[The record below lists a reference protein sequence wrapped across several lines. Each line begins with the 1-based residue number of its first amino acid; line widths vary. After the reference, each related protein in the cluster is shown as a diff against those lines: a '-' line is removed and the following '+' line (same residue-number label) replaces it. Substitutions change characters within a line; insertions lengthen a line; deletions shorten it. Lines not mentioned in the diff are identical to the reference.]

1 MQKNILFLV
10 TGMTPQIVTETL
22 YALAADPEVSEKW
35 VPTEIHVLTTA
46 KGKIQIRSRLFN
58 DGIFAQFLK
67 DFQLSNIQFD
77 DSTVHVI
84 THQGEELEDLKTL
97 EDNELAANETC
108 RLIKLFT
115 EDDDSTLHVSIA
127 GGRKTM
133 GFYAGYALSLYGRAQ
148 DSMSHVLVSE
158 EFEFATNFYYPTPY
172 EYFVSKHNSQERLN
186 AQHAKV
192 FLANIPFVRL
202 RHTLPDTHPL
212 KMESYQFSDVV
223 EQINQANQNLSLEID
238 TTHQYIRVNGGD
250 AIDIP
255 AREMAMLIWF
265 ADYKCKGL
273 AGIKAPTGKAKGE
286 NSLAEIQII
295 DELTAEYL
303 SHYDELKVGDTSIE
317 VNKEFFES
325 TKSKLKKHLE
335 KKLGVELAAR
345 IVPKQNGRSMPFYL
359 PIEKEDIVIKNNFK
373 DRGRSKFCVSKFD

>member
-186 AQHAKV
+186 AQYAKV

-223 EQINQANQNLSLEID
+223 EQINQANQKLSLEID

-250 AIDIP
+250 SIDIP

-373 DRGRSKFCVSKFD
+373 DRAISF